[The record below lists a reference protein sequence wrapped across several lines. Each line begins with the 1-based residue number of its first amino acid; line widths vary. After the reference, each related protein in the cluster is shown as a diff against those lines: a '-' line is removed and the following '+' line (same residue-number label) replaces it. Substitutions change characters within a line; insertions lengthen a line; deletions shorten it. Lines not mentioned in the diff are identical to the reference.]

1 MKFGRLPIKLR
12 QKRER
17 ERERERESTEEN
29 SDEKQ
34 ERKSF
39 AKNIP
44 ESMLFFIDKL
54 AQDYLINTVY
64 YTLTESHQSSRA
76 GTQIK
81 DFGFL
86 YFDFVLSFDPPVPS
100 PVGRE
105 KASCCFHS
113 FHSIP
118 FPWRCGGVSLIFC
131 SKYLIQRC

>member
-100 PVGRE
+100 PVGR
-105 KASCCFHS
+105 AVG
-113 FHSIP
+113 
-118 FPWRCGGVSLIFC
+118 RA
-131 SKYLIQRC
+131 